1 MQISFLAQR
10 EGKNMLKYCI
20 KFRDI
25 LEVGVNF
32 AEVSYPFNIRGSY
45 LSETNE
51 ILIKISFIVLYLQF
65 SLRNRK
71 MEEVVSC

>member
-1 MQISFLAQR
+1 MP
-10 EGKNMLKYCI
+10 KYCI

-25 LEVGVNF
+25 LEVGINL
-32 AEVSYPFNIRGSY
+32 AEVSYPLNVRGNY

-51 ILIKISFIVLYLQF
+51 VLIKISFIVLYLQF

-71 MEEVVSC
+71 MEEVVLGYDHYLY